1 MDAASSKSRPRKMM
15 RVATIFTG
23 VAAATA
29 GVTQVANAQE
39 IRPAGAHDIRPG
51 HAARPAGRVSGSIR
65 YNEACG
71 NQSIDKTWLHVSTN
85 TGSSILPY
93 QSYCFGFKG
102 TYVSPPGIGVNY
114 ECGGNNHGYL
124 IGVNGGRSKSFHF
137 GPGTGYATLKWSHL
151 YELWINS
158 WTGTDTCGKPPN
170 WFE

>member
-1 MDAASSKSRPRKMM
+1 M

-29 GVTQVANAQE
+29 GMSQAANAE
-39 IRPAGAHDIRPG
+39 DTAHPAPRHTPDTTG
-51 HAARPAGRVSGSIR
+51 HAFRPAGRLSGSIR
-65 YNEACG
+65 YNENCA
-71 NQSIDKTWLHVSTN
+71 NQSIDKNWLHVSTN

-93 QSYCFGFKG
+93 ASYCFGFKG
-102 TYVSPPGIGVNY
+102 TYLSPPGIGVNY

-151 YELWINS
+151 DELWINS
-158 WTGTDTCGKPPN
+158 WTGTDACGKPPN